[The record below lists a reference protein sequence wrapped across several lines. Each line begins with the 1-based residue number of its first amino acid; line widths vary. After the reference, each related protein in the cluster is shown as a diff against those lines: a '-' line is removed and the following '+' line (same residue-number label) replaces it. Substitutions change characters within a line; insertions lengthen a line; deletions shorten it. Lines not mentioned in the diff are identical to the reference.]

1 MCVHL
6 PFIFNVMV
14 AVILPIAVYVVTLAL
29 FAISVVVVTILG
41 FTNMHYDVEFR
52 FELMVFVMIEI
63 FW

>member
-1 MCVHL
+1 MCVHF
-6 PFIFNVMV
+6 PFIANVMV
-14 AVILPIAVYVVTLAL
+14 AVILSIAVYVVTLAL
-29 FAISVVVVTILG
+29 FGISVVVVTILG